1 MTKATPKVTS
11 FGWWILQNKIL
22 TRDNLLHQR
31 VLAQNNSPCS
41 YGRDMEETVNHL
53 FLSYCLV
60 FVIWYFNGWLEM
72 HYVFLYYYRTC
83 YSIS

>member
-31 VLAQNNSPCS
+31 VLAQNNSLCS
-41 YGRDMEETVNHL
+41 DGCDMEETVNHL
-53 FLSYCLV
+53 FPSCLV
-60 FVIWYFNGWLEM
+60 FVIWYFNG
-72 HYVFLYYYRTC
+72 
-83 YSIS
+83 